1 MAERLALRHEN
12 KSRLVRLSNSSVC
25 KLGTISQ
32 QRFLRFIWVVEIER
46 STVALRTR
54 RRPRGS
60 SITRAMTSSSSSSAR
75 SRLSRT
81 RVDWQLAERERE
93 RKGERN
99 VPVASV
105 FARCRAFYGGGLD
118 DFARERTAR
127 ERLTWRRRIIQ
138 ARSHAAVGQLLIVL
152 TTQGRVRACHERL

>member
-1 MAERLALRHEN
+1 MAERLALRHAN

-93 RKGERN
+93 RETYL
-99 VPVASV
+99 S
-105 FARCRAFYGGGLD
+105 RAFSRVVALFTEVD
-118 DFARERTAR
+118 LTILQESARRERD
-127 ERLTWRRRIIQ
+127 
-138 ARSHAAVGQLLIVL
+138 LLGVA
-152 TTQGRVRACHERL
+152 G